1 MRAVRFAPF
10 QPTIFSPL
18 FGRQAFLELVIKF
31 FIQAI
36 QNQQNLQPKYYKLT
50 SYVGAIGCAL
60 GLVLFAWQF
69 ESLFALLNLDTNVPL
84 RQMASGVVFTGLVVM
99 IFSFAF
105 AIYFAA
111 VLVASIF
118 SFVAVL
124 SGWFSVKQA
133 LDYVFLF
140 KYPESWYKNA

>member
-1 MRAVRFAPF
+1 M
-10 QPTIFSPL
+10 
-18 FGRQAFLELVIKF
+18 VIKF

-36 QNQQNLQPKYYKLT
+36 QNQRDLQPKYYKLT

-69 ESLFALLNLDTNVPL
+69 ESLFALLNLDTNIPL
-84 RQMASGVVFTGLVVM
+84 RQMASSVVFTGLVVM

-105 AIYFAA
+105 AIYFGA
-111 VLVASIF
+111 VLIASIF